1 MKSVYGTFGGF
12 GNRLL
17 TSNIVMV
24 KYFVYSI
31 CITFNTQAG
40 MTSLQSFSVV

>member
-12 GNRLL
+12 ENRLQ
-17 TSNIVMV
+17 TSYIVMV
-24 KYFVYSI
+24 KYFVY
-31 CITFNTQAG
+31 ITFNTQAG